1 MKHYPIPCGKKILS
15 LEIPDHVSVQ
25 WVESHKMKPVPNV
38 TRAVEKSLHR
48 PIGTPRL
55 RELVKSGQTVALVVT
70 DITRQIPEEIILPL
84 LLKELEAGGIKK
96 QDVTA
101 VVAAGTH
108 RSNTPEELKEKFGD
122 VVKEI
127 PFINHN
133 PYNPEGLI
141 KLGTS
146 SSGIPL
152 VFNQRVA
159 QADVRISTGV
169 IETHL
174 FAGYSG
180 GVKSIAVGVAGE
192 ETIAATHNYQMLQQT
207 RLGIV
212 EKNQFRR
219 FLTEAAQAIGLHFIV
234 NVVQTGK
241 KEVVKV
247 VAGDPIK
254 AFQKGVETA
263 RRLYEVEI
271 DQPGEIVVSGVGYP
285 KSRDLYQATRAANVV
300 VFAPQPVVT
309 KGGTILI
316 PAPCEDGCGHPG
328 YCTILRRSE
337 DADDV
342 IAISREEGFA
352 AGEQKAL
359 ILAWI
364 LKQAKIVVTD
374 CTIPEETLQELHL
387 ESMPTLQE
395 ALNRELKRN
404 PEARVVLIPDGLLTL
419 PIIKHRAGRN
429 KNGGENGFSTKRN
442 HTRHGHSGDFG
453 WKNQC

>member
-1 MKHYPIPCGKKILS
+1 MRRYPIPCGKKTIP
-15 LEIPDHVSVQ
+15 LEIPEHIPVQ
-25 WVESHKMKPVPNV
+25 WVESHKIEPLPNV
-38 TRAVEKSLHR
+38 RRAVEDALSR

-55 RELVKSGQTVALVVT
+55 RELVKSNQTVALVVT

-84 LLKELEAGGIKK
+84 LLRELEAAGIKK

-101 VVAAGTH
+101 VVATGTH
-108 RSNTPEELKEKFGD
+108 RYNTPEELKEKFGD

-127 PFINHN
+127 PFINHD
-133 PYNPEGLI
+133 PYNPDALI

-152 VFNQRVA
+152 VFNRRVA

-207 RLGIV
+207 RLGIA
-212 EKNQFRR
+212 EGNEFRR
-219 FLTEAAQAIGLHFIV
+219 FFTEATQAIGLHFIV

-247 VAGDPIK
+247 VAGDPVE
-254 AFQKGVETA
+254 AFNEGMETA

-271 DQPGEIVVSGVGYP
+271 DHPGEIVVSGVSYP

-300 VFAPQPVVT
+300 VFGPQPVVT

-328 YCTILRRSE
+328 YCTIMRRSE

-359 ILAWI
+359 ILAWV
-364 LKQAKIVVTD
+364 LKQARIVMTD
-374 CTIPEETLQELHL
+374 CSLPEETLKEIHL
-387 ESMPTLQE
+387 ESSPTLQE
-395 ALNRELKRN
+395 ALDRELERK
-404 PEARVVLIPDGLLTL
+404 PGARVVLIPDGLLTL
-419 PIIKHRAGRN
+419 PIVR
-429 KNGGENGFSTKRN
+429 E
-442 HTRHGHSGDFG
+442 TRPL
-453 WKNQC
+453 K